1 MYTEKVMEEFS
12 NPKNVGEIENADAV
26 GEVGNA
32 VCGDIMKIYMKIDND
47 IITDIKF
54 KTFGCGAA
62 IATSSMATQL
72 VIGKSIYDAMKL
84 TNKEVMDKLGGLPP
98 QKIHCSVLAEEAIAA
113 ALTNYFEKNGREL
126 PEELKGKCAGNCE
139 ACHKN

>member
-1 MYTEKVMEEFS
+1 MYSEKVMEEFN
-12 NPKNVGEIENADAV
+12 NPSNVGEIENADAV

-32 VCGDIMKIYMKIDND
+32 VCGDIMKIYMKIDDD

-72 VIGKSIYDAMKL
+72 VKGKSIFEAMKL

-113 ALTNYFEKNGREL
+113 ALTNYFEKSGREI
-126 PEELKGKCAGNCE
+126 PDELKGKCLGNCE
-139 ACHKN
+139 ACHRH

>member
-1 MYTEKVMEEFS
+1 MYTEKVMEEFK
-12 NPKNVGEIENADAV
+12 NPQNVGEIENADAV

-32 VCGDIMKIYMKIDND
+32 VCGDIMKIYMKIDDD

-72 VIGKSIYDAMKL
+72 VKGKSIYDAMKL
-84 TNKEVMDKLGGLPP
+84 TNKEVMDRLGGLPP

-113 ALTNYFEKNGREL
+113 ALTNYFEKNGKPL
-126 PEELKGKCAGNCE
+126 PEELIGKCKGNCE
-139 ACHKN
+139 ASSE